1 MRCNN
6 SHNLFVVKQE
16 CRRIVL
22 KGKGSF
28 YIAQYPVRWT
38 AQSALYFVALVFTVT
53 HIVQSM
59 RIIFLLFYILT
70 SQILL

>member
-22 KGKGSF
+22 
-28 YIAQYPVRWT
+28 
-38 AQSALYFVALVFTVT
+38 ALVFTVT

-59 RIIFLLFYILT
+59 RIIFLLFYILIT
-70 SQILL
+70 VRSCYRYVAPLSANTEQSLMA